1 MDLSVSVLSSIVKVL
16 EKQSIKYVVVG
27 SFASSIHGR
36 YRATADIDLLVDI
49 TSDQVRP
56 LFESLKDEFYVDEH
70 AMRQAQLRSGSF
82 NAIPFEQVFKI
93 VFFIAGKD
101 SFAMSQLSR
110 RELKQLPALSEQDL
124 YVATAEDTILAK
136 LKWFRAGQGVSDS
149 QWRDVLGIVKTSGKK
164 LDQSYLENWA
174 ETLGL
179 SDLLAELFLEAKPE
193 D

>member
-1 MDLSVSVLSSIVKVL
+1 
-16 EKQSIKYVVVG
+16 
-27 SFASSIHGR
+27 
-36 YRATADIDLLVDI
+36 
-49 TSDQVRP
+49 
-56 LFESLKDEFYVDEH
+56 
-70 AMRQAQLRSGSF
+70 MRQAQLRSGSF
-82 NAIPFEQVFKI
+82 NAIHFEQVFKI

-149 QWRDVLGIVKTSGKK
+149 QWREVLGIVKTSGKK